1 MWKTWPGTEST
12 LCARAAS
19 SSWVAGRT
27 LSPRVSS
34 CARHA
39 ASPNA
44 PEGLTA
50 HGRNP
55 QDPAEEGSPVRQGHP
70 KGLVRQPAT
79 RTVIF
84 FSVGIYIH
92 TYILGWVVMDPSGS
106 IVSKPKM
113 F

>member
-12 LCARAAS
+12 LSARAAS

-27 LSPRVSS
+27 SSPRVSS

-50 HGRNP
+50 RGWNP
-55 QDPAEEGSPVRQGHP
+55 QDPAAEGSPARQGHP
-70 KGLVRQPAT
+70 KCLARQPAT
-79 RTVIF
+79 KTAIF
-84 FSVGIYIH
+84 FSVGICIP
-92 TYILGWVVMDPSGS
+92 TYILGWVVMGPSGS
-106 IVSKPKM
+106 RVSKPKM